1 MKPNAMVYDAMRMAL
16 CTNCPVLYKLLVSA
30 TPVHNNIYTHNCL
43 LFFVIVFVALSLSLH
58 SDALMPLF
66 ITLLFHTLLHI
77 SLFFFICIEKPPP
90 SSSLSLPLYFG
101 YCTKE
106 MNDERRCCSIKNK
119 MNSRWQQ
126 ILPWWRIKP
135 PSGDIELNIDTEAV
149 ICGIICSATDDLG
162 CLKPPQQ

>member
-30 TPVHNNIYTHNCL
+30 TPVHNHIYTHTTACCFL
-43 LFFVIVFVALSLSLH
+43 LSFLLLSLSLH

-90 SSSLSLPLYFG
+90 SSSLCLPLYFG

-126 ILPWWRIKP
+126 ILPP

-162 CLKPPQQ
+162 CLKLPQQ